1 VPDSLTIVYA
11 GGKLHI
17 YLPLKMLSLKE
28 PTMDKI
34 EFTPQE
40 KELMAQ
46 KVKVYFRDEMNQDI
60 GSFEA
65 EFLIDFFARE
75 MGGFFYNR
83 GLYDAETLIT
93 EKVSEIS
100 DLLLQLEKPVSMS

>member
-1 VPDSLTIVYA
+1 
-11 GGKLHI
+11 
-17 YLPLKMLSLKE
+17 
-28 PTMDKI
+28 MDKI
-34 EFTPQE
+34 EFTRQE

-60 GSFEA
+60 GNFEA
-65 EFLIDFFARE
+65 EFLIDFFAKE

-83 GLYDAETLIT
+83 GLYDAETLIA

-100 DLLLQLEKPVSMS
+100 DQLLQLEKPVSMG

>member
-1 VPDSLTIVYA
+1 
-11 GGKLHI
+11 
-17 YLPLKMLSLKE
+17 
-28 PTMDKI
+28 MDKI
-34 EFTPQE
+34 EFTRQE

-46 KVKVYFRDEMNQDI
+46 KVKVYFRDELNQDI
-60 GSFEA
+60 GGFDA
-65 EFLIDFFARE
+65 EFLVDFFARE

-100 DLLLQLEKPVSMS
+100 DLLLQLEKPVSMG

>member
-1 VPDSLTIVYA
+1 
-11 GGKLHI
+11 
-17 YLPLKMLSLKE
+17 
-28 PTMDKI
+28 MDKI
-34 EFTPQE
+34 EFTREE

-46 KVKVYFRDEMNQDI
+46 KVKLYFRDELNQDI
-60 GSFEA
+60 GSFDA
-65 EFLIDFFARE
+65 EFLVDFFARE

-100 DLLLQLEKPVSMS
+100 DQLMQLEKPVVMA